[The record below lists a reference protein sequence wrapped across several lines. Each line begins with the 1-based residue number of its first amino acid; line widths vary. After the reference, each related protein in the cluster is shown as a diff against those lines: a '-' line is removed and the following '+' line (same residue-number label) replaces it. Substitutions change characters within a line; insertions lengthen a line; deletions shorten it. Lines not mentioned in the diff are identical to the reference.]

1 MIKKKKKNQNKG
13 LSLAARRIPDTDG
26 LGMPLINPLDLQQ
39 LPAPLPYQQPPP
51 LEVVPPVVLSG
62 DSDAIDS
69 PTSRGDLETT
79 RLSSINRIV

>member
-1 MIKKKKKNQNKG
+1 
-13 LSLAARRIPDTDG
+13 LAARRIPDTDG
-26 LGMPLINPLDLQQ
+26 LGMPLMNPLDLQ
-39 LPAPLPYQQPPP
+39 LPAPLPSSFYQPPPLP
-51 LEVVPPVVLSG
+51 LEVVPPVALSG